1 MRIGRVLFLGLSCML
16 VSMVVTPTNQTKVN
30 ASSQNNIYYDFA
42 GDNAEI
48 INNNVK
54 GKSGEELLNGLSLLM
69 SSTQDKITTYNELK
83 TNIALT
89 DADPMNDENI
99 ITLYARNSISSD
111 WANATVWN
119 REHVWCQSLANG
131 LYGDLNKNIGA
142 GTDIHHLRPAL
153 NTYNS
158 TRGNTPYGIIEDKS
172 TAKRLGDTDNFY
184 TSTVFEPSDEIKGDV
199 ARVLMYV
206 YTRYSNTLS
215 SSENELGARGDLK
228 ISNVVYTSENT
239 DTAAWNLLLS
249 WNELDPVNHL
259 EMERNNNAQGIEGNR
274 NVFIDHPEFAKMC
287 FGDYSG
293 EGALIDLKGEY
304 DFNKAN
310 YIGINKKSV
319 SLSLG
324 ATEQIEAKTF
334 PIDSKIDWKSSDD
347 DVAIVN
353 SKGLVLALKA
363 GETTITA
370 RANDSLTIN
379 SKIVVVNE
387 KVVFSYDGQ
396 ALNTSTRYSENF
408 SSTITSNGIEMPITA
423 SFGAAQ
429 SGALWLGSNSTKAN
443 IDKSKISKDSKI
455 GKAIEL
461 ITDKPGAVLY
471 FNKALSNVSSI
482 TYSQTAGQSYTFL
495 YVLSSIDNGE
505 TYSLVTKRSYVD
517 PSVNKVNVNFD
528 TIKNAMFAIALISE
542 NPSDNGYVQAKKP
555 IVTFYASSKSDV
567 EIITNLINILDEND
581 YDNIYFQSVVLNK
594 IETLLARL
602 DSKDLLTV
610 TNKSKFDNISE
621 PSKEVLRFIYTCYD
635 DLYNGSANDE
645 KRHKVTGAYNKLSS
659 NAKELLK
666 DINFNEEL
674 SLHDKVE
681 NDFLIRGNN
690 NGNNN
695 NNNDNSGD
703 TQQNNNTIL
712 FVVMGVCL
720 FALALVI
727 ILMIKK
733 KHKK

>member
-16 VSMVVTPTNQTKVN
+16 VSMAITPTNQTKVN

-184 TSTVFEPSDEIKGDV
+184 TSTIFEPSNEIKGDI

-228 ISNVVYTSENT
+228 ISNVVYTRENT

-259 EMERNNNAQGIEGNR
+259 EMERNNNAQDIEGNR

-287 FGDYSG
+287 FGDYNG
-293 EGALIDLKGEY
+293 KGALIDLKGEY

-310 YIGINKKSV
+310 YIGVNKKSA
-319 SLSLG
+319 SISLG

-334 PIDSKIDWKSSDD
+334 PITNIIDWKSSDD

-363 GETTITA
+363 GETIITA
-370 RANDSLTIN
+370 RANDSLTIS
-379 SKIVVVNE
+379 SKITVKKE
-387 KVVFSYDGQ
+387 EAVFTYDGQ

-528 TIKNAMFAIALISE
+528 VVKNAMFAIALISE
-542 NPSDNGYVQAKKP
+542 NPSDNAYVQAKKP
-555 IVTFYASSKSDV
+555 TVTFYASSKSDA
-567 EIITNLINILDEND
+567 EIVTNLINILDEND

-594 IETLLARL
+594 IETLLAKL
-602 DSKDLLTV
+602 DSKDLVAV
-610 TNKSKFDNISE
+610 TNKSKIDNISE
-621 PSKEVLRFIYTCYD
+621 PSKEVLRFIYACYD

-666 DINFNEEL
+666 DIKFNEEL
-674 SLHDKVE
+674 SLNDIVE
-681 NDFLIRGNN
+681 NYFLIRGNN

-695 NNNDNSGD
+695 NNDNSGD
-703 TQQNNNTIL
+703 TQQNDNVIL

-720 FALALVI
+720 FALVLVI

>member
-16 VSMVVTPTNQTKVN
+16 VSMAITPTNQTKVN

-184 TSTVFEPSDEIKGDV
+184 TSTIFEPSDEIKGDV

-259 EMERNNNAQGIEGNR
+259 EMERNNNAQDIEGNR

-310 YIGINKKSV
+310 YIGVNKKSV

-324 ATEQIEAKTF
+324 ATEQIEVKTF
-334 PIDSKIDWKSSDD
+334 PIASKIDWKSSDD

-363 GETTITA
+363 GETVITA
-370 RANDSLTIN
+370 RANDSLTIS
-379 SKIVVVNE
+379 SKIAVKNE
-387 KVVFSYDGQ
+387 EAVFTYDGQ

-461 ITDKPGAVLY
+461 ITDKLGAVLY
-471 FNKALSNVSSI
+471 FNKNLSNVSSI
-482 TYSQTAGQSYTFL
+482 AYYQTAGQSYTFL

-542 NPSDNGYVQAKKP
+542 NPSDNAYVQAKKP
-555 IVTFYASSKSDV
+555 TVTFYASSKSDA
-567 EIITNLINILDEND
+567 EIVTNLINILDEND

-621 PSKEVLRFIYTCYD
+621 PSKEVLRFIYACYD

-666 DINFNEEL
+666 DIKFNEEL
-674 SLHDKVE
+674 SLNDIVE
-681 NDFLIRGNN
+681 NYFLIRGNN
-690 NGNNN
+690 NGNS

-703 TQQNNNTIL
+703 TQQNDNVIL

-720 FALALVI
+720 FALVLVI

>member
-1 MRIGRVLFLGLSCML
+1 MRVGRVLFLGLSCML
-16 VSMVVTPTNQTKVN
+16 VSMAITPTNQTKVN

-184 TSTVFEPSDEIKGDV
+184 TSTIFEPSDEIKGDV

-259 EMERNNNAQGIEGNR
+259 EMERNNNAQDIEGNR

-310 YIGINKKSV
+310 YIGVNKKSV

-334 PIDSKIDWKSSDD
+334 PIASKIDWKSSDD

-363 GETTITA
+363 GETIITA
-370 RANDSLTIN
+370 RANDSLTTS
-379 SKIVVVNE
+379 SKIAVKNE
-387 KVVFSYDGQ
+387 EAVFTYDGQ

-471 FNKALSNVSSI
+471 FNKNLSNVSSI
-482 TYSQTAGQSYTFL
+482 AYSQTAGQSYTFL

-542 NPSDNGYVQAKKP
+542 NPSDNAYVQAKKP
-555 IVTFYASSKSDV
+555 TVTFYASSKSDA
-567 EIITNLINILDEND
+567 EIVTNLINILDEND

-621 PSKEVLRFIYTCYD
+621 PSKEVLRFIYACYD

-666 DINFNEEL
+666 DIKFNEEL
-674 SLHDKVE
+674 SLNDIVE
-681 NDFLIRGNN
+681 NYFLIRGNN
-690 NGNNN
+690 NGNS

-703 TQQNNNTIL
+703 TQQNDNVIL

-720 FALALVI
+720 FALVLVI

>member
-30 ASSQNNIYYDFA
+30 ASSRNNIYYDFA

-89 DADPMNDENI
+89 DVDPMNDENI

-184 TSTVFEPSDEIKGDV
+184 TSTIFEPSNEIKGDI

-228 ISNVVYTSENT
+228 ISNVVYTRENT

-259 EMERNNNAQGIEGNR
+259 EMERNNNAQDIEGNR

-287 FGDYSG
+287 FGDYNG
-293 EGALIDLKGEY
+293 KGALIDLKGEY

-310 YIGINKKSV
+310 YIGVNKKSA
-319 SLSLG
+319 SISLG

-334 PIDSKIDWKSSDD
+334 PITNIIDWKSSDD

-370 RANDSLTIN
+370 RANDSLTID

-387 KVVFSYDGQ
+387 KAVFSYDGQ

-408 SSTITSNGIEMPITA
+408 SSTITSNGIEMLITA

-471 FNKALSNVSSI
+471 FNKTLSNVSSI
-482 TYSQTAGQSYTFL
+482 AYSQTAGQSYTFL

-555 IVTFYASSKSDV
+555 TVTFYASSKSDV
-567 EIITNLINILDEND
+567 EIVTNLINILDEND

-621 PSKEVLRFIYTCYD
+621 PSKEVLRFIYACYD

-666 DINFNEEL
+666 DIKFNEEL
-674 SLHDKVE
+674 SLNDKIE

-695 NNNDNSGD
+695 NNDNSGD
-703 TQQNNNTIL
+703 TQQNDNVIL

-720 FALALVI
+720 FALVLVI

>member
-1 MRIGRVLFLGLSCML
+1 MRMGRVLFLCLSCML

-54 GKSGEELLNGLSLLM
+54 GKIGEELLNGLSLLM

-158 TRGNTPYGIIEDKS
+158 TRGNTPYGVIEDKS

-184 TSTVFEPSDEIKGDV
+184 TSTIFEPSDEIKGDV

-215 SSENELGARGDLK
+215 SSENELGTRGDLK

-259 EMERNNNAQGIEGNR
+259 EMERNNNAQDIEGNR
-274 NVFIDHPEFAKMC
+274 NVFIDHPEFSKMC

-310 YIGINKKSV
+310 YIGVNKKSA

-324 ATEQIEAKTF
+324 ATEQIEVKTF
-334 PIDSKIDWKSSDD
+334 PIASKIDWKSSED

-363 GETTITA
+363 GETIITA
-370 RANDSLTIN
+370 RANDSLTIS
-379 SKIVVVNE
+379 SKIAVKNE
-387 KVVFSYDGQ
+387 EAVFTYDGQ

-471 FNKALSNVSSI
+471 FNKNLSNVSSI
-482 TYSQTAGQSYTFL
+482 AYSQTAGQSYTFL

-517 PSVNKVNVNFD
+517 PSVNKVNVSFD
-528 TIKNAMFAIALISE
+528 VVKDSMFAIALISE
-542 NPSDNGYVQAKKP
+542 NPSDNAYVQAKKP
-555 IVTFYASSKSDV
+555 TVTFYASSKSDA
-567 EIITNLINILDEND
+567 EIVTNLINILDEND

-621 PSKEVLRFIYTCYD
+621 PSKEVLRFIYACYD

-645 KRHKVTGAYNKLSS
+645 KRHKVTGAYNKLSN

-666 DINFNEEL
+666 DIKFNEEL
-674 SLHDKVE
+674 SLNDIVE
-681 NDFLIRGNN
+681 NYFLIRGNN
-690 NGNNN
+690 NGNS

-703 TQQNNNTIL
+703 TQQNDNVIL

-720 FALALVI
+720 FALVLVI

>member
-16 VSMVVTPTNQTKVN
+16 VSMAITPTNQTKVN

-158 TRGNTPYGIIEDKS
+158 TRGNTPYGVIEDKS

-184 TSTVFEPSDEIKGDV
+184 TSTIFEPSNEIKGDI

-215 SSENELGARGDLK
+215 SSENELGTRGDLK
-228 ISNVVYTSENT
+228 ISNVVYTRENT

-259 EMERNNNAQGIEGNR
+259 EMERNNNAQDIEGNR

-287 FGDYSG
+287 FGDYNG
-293 EGALIDLKGEY
+293 KGALIDLKGEY

-310 YIGINKKSV
+310 YIGVNKKSA

-334 PIDSKIDWKSSDD
+334 PITNIIDWKSSDD

-363 GETTITA
+363 GETIITA
-370 RANDSLTIN
+370 RANDSLTIS
-379 SKIVVVNE
+379 SKITVKNE
-387 KVVFSYDGQ
+387 EAVFTYDGQ

-482 TYSQTAGQSYTFL
+482 AYSQTAGQSYTFL

-528 TIKNAMFAIALISE
+528 VVKNAMFAIALISE
-542 NPSDNGYVQAKKP
+542 NPSDNAYVQAKKP
-555 IVTFYASSKSDV
+555 TVTFYASSKSDA
-567 EIITNLINILDEND
+567 EIVTNLINILDEND
-581 YDNIYFQSVVLNK
+581 YDNIYFQSIVLNK
-594 IETLLARL
+594 IETLLAKL
-602 DSKDLLTV
+602 DSKDLVAV
-610 TNKSKFDNISE
+610 TNKSKIDNISE
-621 PSKEVLRFIYTCYD
+621 PSKEVLRFIFACYD
-635 DLYNGSANDE
+635 DLYNENVNDQ
-645 KRHKVTGAYNKLSS
+645 KRHKVTSEYNKLSS

-666 DINFNEEL
+666 DIKFDEGI
-674 SLHDKVE
+674 SLNDKVE

-695 NNNDNSGD
+695 NNDNSGN
-703 TQQNNNTIL
+703 TQQNDNVIL

-720 FALALVI
+720 FALTLVI

-733 KHKK
+733 RHKK

>member
-1 MRIGRVLFLGLSCML
+1 MRVGRVLFLGLSCML
-16 VSMVVTPTNQTKVN
+16 VSMAITPTNQTKVN

-184 TSTVFEPSDEIKGDV
+184 TSTIFEPSDEIKGDV

-259 EMERNNNAQGIEGNR
+259 EMERNNNAQDIEGNR

-310 YIGINKKSV
+310 YIGVNKKSV

-324 ATEQIEAKTF
+324 ATEQIEVKTF
-334 PIDSKIDWKSSDD
+334 PIASKIDWKSSDD
-347 DVAIVN
+347 DAAIVN

-363 GETTITA
+363 GETVITA
-370 RANDSLTIN
+370 RANDSLTIS
-379 SKIVVVNE
+379 SKIAVKNE
-387 KVVFSYDGQ
+387 EAVFTYDGQ

-471 FNKALSNVSSI
+471 FNKNLSNVSSI
-482 TYSQTAGQSYTFL
+482 AYSQTAGQSYTFL

-542 NPSDNGYVQAKKP
+542 NPSDNAYVQAKKP
-555 IVTFYASSKSDV
+555 TVTFYASSKSDA
-567 EIITNLINILDEND
+567 EIVTNLINILDEND

-621 PSKEVLRFIYTCYD
+621 PSKEVLRFIYACYD

-666 DINFNEEL
+666 DIKFNEEL
-674 SLHDKVE
+674 SLNDIVE
-681 NDFLIRGNN
+681 NYFLIRGNN
-690 NGNNN
+690 NGNS

-703 TQQNNNTIL
+703 TQQNDNVIL

-720 FALALVI
+720 FALVLVI

>member
-1 MRIGRVLFLGLSCML
+1 MRMGRVLFLCLSCML
-16 VSMVVTPTNQTKVN
+16 VSMAITPTNQTKVN
-30 ASSQNNIYYDFA
+30 ASSQNNIYYDFT

-158 TRGNTPYGIIEDKS
+158 TRGNTPYGVIEDKS

-259 EMERNNNAQGIEGNR
+259 EMERNNNAQDIEGNR

-287 FGDYSG
+287 FGDYNG
-293 EGALIDLKGEY
+293 KGALIDLKGEY

-310 YIGINKKSV
+310 YIGINKKSA

-324 ATEQIEAKTF
+324 ATEQIEVKTF

-370 RANDSLTIN
+370 RASDSLTIS
-379 SKIVVVNE
+379 SKITVKNE
-387 KVVFSYDGQ
+387 EAVFSYDGQ

-429 SGALWLGSNSTKAN
+429 SGALWLGSNSTKTN

-482 TYSQTAGQSYTFL
+482 AYSQTAGQSYTFL

-555 IVTFYASSKSDV
+555 IVTFYASSKSDA
-567 EIITNLINILDEND
+567 EIVTNLINILDEND

-594 IETLLARL
+594 IETLLAKL

-610 TNKSKFDNISE
+610 TNKAKFDNISE
-621 PSKEVLRFIYTCYD
+621 PSKEVLRFIFACYD
-635 DLYNGSANDE
+635 DLYNGSVNDE
-645 KRHKVTGAYNKLSS
+645 KRHKVTGEYNKLSN

-666 DINFNEEL
+666 DIKFDEEI
-674 SLHDKVE
+674 SLNDKVE
-681 NDFLIRGNN
+681 NEFLIKGNN

-703 TQQNNNTIL
+703 TEQNNNTIL

-720 FALALVI
+720 LALILVI
-727 ILMIKK
+727 ILMIKR

>member
-158 TRGNTPYGIIEDKS
+158 TRGNTPYGVIEDKS

-184 TSTVFEPSDEIKGDV
+184 TSTIFEPSDEIKGDV

-215 SSENELGARGDLK
+215 SSENELGTRGDLK

-259 EMERNNNAQGIEGNR
+259 EMERNNNAQDIEGNR
-274 NVFIDHPEFAKMC
+274 NVFIDHPEFSKMC

-310 YIGINKKSV
+310 YIGVNKKSA

-324 ATEQIEAKTF
+324 ATEQIEVKTF
-334 PIDSKIDWKSSDD
+334 PIASKIDWKSSND

-363 GETTITA
+363 GETIITA
-370 RANDSLTIN
+370 RANDSLTIS
-379 SKIVVVNE
+379 SKIAVKNE
-387 KVVFSYDGQ
+387 EAVFTYDGQ

-471 FNKALSNVSSI
+471 FNKNLSNVSSI
-482 TYSQTAGQSYTFL
+482 AYSQTAGQSYTFL

-542 NPSDNGYVQAKKP
+542 NPSDNAYVQAKKP
-555 IVTFYASSKSDV
+555 TVTFYASSKSDA
-567 EIITNLINILDEND
+567 EIVTNLINILDEND

-621 PSKEVLRFIYTCYD
+621 PSKEVLRFIYACYD

-645 KRHKVTGAYNKLSS
+645 KRHKVTGAYNKLSN

-666 DINFNEEL
+666 DIKFNEEL
-674 SLHDKVE
+674 SLNDIVE
-681 NDFLIRGNN
+681 NYFLIRGNN
-690 NGNNN
+690 NGNS

-703 TQQNNNTIL
+703 TQQNDNVIL

-720 FALALVI
+720 FALVLVI

>member
-16 VSMVVTPTNQTKVN
+16 VSMVVTPTNQTRVN
-30 ASSQNNIYYDFA
+30 ASSQNSIYYDFA

-158 TRGNTPYGIIEDKS
+158 TRGNTPYGVIEDKS

-259 EMERNNNAQGIEGNR
+259 EMERNNNAQDIEGNR

-310 YIGINKKSV
+310 YIGINKKSA

-324 ATEQIEAKTF
+324 ATEQIEVKTF

-528 TIKNAMFAIALISE
+528 TIKNAMFAIALIGE

-555 IVTFYASSKSDV
+555 TVTFYASLKSDA
-567 EIITNLINILDEND
+567 EIVTNLINILDEND

-621 PSKEVLRFIYTCYD
+621 PSKEVLRFIFACYD

-666 DINFNEEL
+666 DIKFDGKI
-674 SLHDKVE
+674 SLNDKIE

-695 NNNDNSGD
+695 NNDNSGD
-703 TQQNNNTIL
+703 TEQNNNTIL

-720 FALALVI
+720 FALVLVI

>member
-16 VSMVVTPTNQTKVN
+16 VSMAITPTNQTKVN

-89 DADPMNDENI
+89 DVDPMNDENI

-184 TSTVFEPSDEIKGDV
+184 TSTIFEPSDEIKGDV

-215 SSENELGARGDLK
+215 SSENELGTRGDLK

-259 EMERNNNAQGIEGNR
+259 EMERNNSAQDIEGNR

-304 DFNKAN
+304 NFNKAN
-310 YIGINKKSV
+310 YIGINKKSA

-324 ATEQIEAKTF
+324 ATEQIEVKTF

-370 RANDSLTIN
+370 RANDSLTID

-471 FNKALSNVSSI
+471 FNKNLSNVSSI
-482 TYSQTAGQSYTFL
+482 AYSQTAGQSYTFL

-555 IVTFYASSKSDV
+555 TVTFYASSTSDA
-567 EIITNLINILDEND
+567 EIVTNLINILDEND

-621 PSKEVLRFIYTCYD
+621 PSKEVLRFIYACYD

-645 KRHKVTGAYNKLSS
+645 KRHKVTGAYNKLSN

-666 DINFNEEL
+666 DIKFDGEI
-674 SLHDKVE
+674 SLKDKVE

-690 NGNNN
+690 NGNN

-727 ILMIKK
+727 ILLIKK
-733 KHKK
+733 KLKK

>member
-16 VSMVVTPTNQTKVN
+16 VSMAITPTNQTKVN

-158 TRGNTPYGIIEDKS
+158 TRGNTPYGVIEDKS

-184 TSTVFEPSDEIKGDV
+184 TSTIFEPSDEIKGDI

-228 ISNVVYTSENT
+228 ISNVVYTRENT

-249 WNELDPVNHL
+249 WNELDPANHL
-259 EMERNNNAQGIEGNR
+259 EMERNNNAQDIEGNR

-287 FGDYSG
+287 FEDYNG
-293 EGALIDLKGEY
+293 KGALIDLKGEY

-310 YIGINKKSV
+310 YIGVNKKSA

-334 PIDSKIDWKSSDD
+334 PIANIIDWKSSDD

-363 GETTITA
+363 GETIITA
-370 RANDSLTIN
+370 RANDSLTIS
-379 SKIVVVNE
+379 SKITVKNE
-387 KVVFSYDGQ
+387 EAVFTYDGQ

-408 SSTITSNGIEMPITA
+408 SSTIASNGIEMPITA

-482 TYSQTAGQSYTFL
+482 AYSQTAGQSYTFL

-528 TIKNAMFAIALISE
+528 VVKNAMFAIALISE
-542 NPSDNGYVQAKKP
+542 NPSDNAYVQAKKP
-555 IVTFYASSKSDV
+555 TVTFYASSKSDA
-567 EIITNLINILDEND
+567 EIVTNLINILDEND
-581 YDNIYFQSVVLNK
+581 YDNIYFQSIVLNK
-594 IETLLARL
+594 IETLLAKL
-602 DSKDLLTV
+602 DSKDLVAV
-610 TNKSKFDNISE
+610 TNKSKIDNISE
-621 PSKEVLRFIYTCYD
+621 PSKEVLRFIFACYD
-635 DLYNGSANDE
+635 DLYDENVNDQ
-645 KRHKVTGAYNKLSS
+645 KRHKVTSEYNKLSS

-666 DINFNEEL
+666 DIKFDEGI
-674 SLHDKVE
+674 SLNDKVE

-695 NNNDNSGD
+695 NNDNSGN
-703 TQQNNNTIL
+703 TQQNDNVIL

-720 FALALVI
+720 FALTLVI

-733 KHKK
+733 RHKK

>member
-158 TRGNTPYGIIEDKS
+158 TRGNTPYGVIEDKS
-172 TAKRLGDTDNFY
+172 TGKRLGDTDNFY

-215 SSENELGARGDLK
+215 SSENELGTRGDLK

-259 EMERNNNAQGIEGNR
+259 EMERNNNAQDIEGNR

-310 YIGINKKSV
+310 YIGINKKSA

-324 ATEQIEAKTF
+324 ATEQIEVKTF

-363 GETTITA
+363 GETIITA
-370 RANDSLTIN
+370 RANDSLTIS
-379 SKIVVVNE
+379 SKITVKNE
-387 KVVFSYDGQ
+387 EAVFTYDGQ

-471 FNKALSNVSSI
+471 FNKNLSNVSSI
-482 TYSQTAGQSYTFL
+482 AYSQTAGQSYTFL

-542 NPSDNGYVQAKKP
+542 NPSDNAYVQAKKP
-555 IVTFYASSKSDV
+555 TVTFYASSKSDA

-621 PSKEVLRFIYTCYD
+621 PSKEVLRFIYACYD

-659 NAKELLK
+659 NAKEMLK
-666 DINFNEEL
+666 DIKFNEEL
-674 SLHDKVE
+674 SLNDIVE
-681 NDFLIRGNN
+681 NYFLIRGNN

-695 NNNDNSGD
+695 NNDNSGD
-703 TQQNNNTIL
+703 TQQNDNVIL

-720 FALALVI
+720 FALVLVI

>member
-158 TRGNTPYGIIEDKS
+158 TRGNTPYGVIEDKS
-172 TAKRLGDTDNFY
+172 TGKRLGDTDNFY
-184 TSTVFEPSDEIKGDV
+184 TSTIFEPSDEIKGDV

-215 SSENELGARGDLK
+215 SSENELGTRGDLK

-259 EMERNNNAQGIEGNR
+259 EMERNNNAQDIEGNR
-274 NVFIDHPEFAKMC
+274 NVFIDHPEFSKMC

-304 DFNKAN
+304 NFNKAN

-334 PIDSKIDWKSSDD
+334 PIASKIDWKSSED

-363 GETTITA
+363 GETIITA
-370 RANDSLTIN
+370 RANDSLTIS
-379 SKIVVVNE
+379 SKIAVKNE
-387 KVVFSYDGQ
+387 EAVFTYDGQ

-471 FNKALSNVSSI
+471 FNKNLSNVSSI
-482 TYSQTAGQSYTFL
+482 AYSQTAGQSYTFL

-517 PSVNKVNVNFD
+517 PSVNKVNVSFD
-528 TIKNAMFAIALISE
+528 VVKDSMFAIALISE
-542 NPSDNGYVQAKKP
+542 NPSDNAYVQAKKP
-555 IVTFYASSKSDV
+555 TVTFYASSKSDA
-567 EIITNLINILDEND
+567 EIVTNLINILDEND

-621 PSKEVLRFIYTCYD
+621 PSKEVLRFIYACYD

-645 KRHKVTGAYNKLSS
+645 KRHKVTGAYNKLSN

-666 DINFNEEL
+666 DIKFNEEL
-674 SLHDKVE
+674 SLNDIVE
-681 NDFLIRGNN
+681 NYFLIRGNN
-690 NGNNN
+690 NGNS

-703 TQQNNNTIL
+703 TQQNDNVIL

-720 FALALVI
+720 FALVLVI

>member
-1 MRIGRVLFLGLSCML
+1 MRVGRVLFLGLSCML
-16 VSMVVTPTNQTKVN
+16 VSMAIAPTNQTKVN

-184 TSTVFEPSDEIKGDV
+184 TSTIFEPSDEIKGDV

-259 EMERNNNAQGIEGNR
+259 EMERNNNAQDIEGNR

-310 YIGINKKSV
+310 YIGANKKSV

-324 ATEQIEAKTF
+324 ATEQIEVKTF
-334 PIDSKIDWKSSDD
+334 PIASKIDWKSSDD
-347 DVAIVN
+347 DAAIVN

-363 GETTITA
+363 GETVITA
-370 RANDSLTIN
+370 RANDSLTIS
-379 SKIVVVNE
+379 SKIAVKNE
-387 KVVFSYDGQ
+387 EAVFTYDGQ

-471 FNKALSNVSSI
+471 FNKNLSNVSSI
-482 TYSQTAGQSYTFL
+482 AYSQTAGQSYTFL

-542 NPSDNGYVQAKKP
+542 NPSDNAYVQAKKP
-555 IVTFYASSKSDV
+555 TVTFYASSKSDA
-567 EIITNLINILDEND
+567 EIVTNLINILDEND

-621 PSKEVLRFIYTCYD
+621 PSKEVLRFIYACYD

-666 DINFNEEL
+666 DIKFNEEL
-674 SLHDKVE
+674 SLNDIVE
-681 NDFLIRGNN
+681 NYFLIRGNN
-690 NGNNN
+690 NGNS

-703 TQQNNNTIL
+703 TQQNDNVIL

-720 FALALVI
+720 FALVLVI

>member
-16 VSMVVTPTNQTKVN
+16 VSMAITPTNQTKVN

-69 SSTQDKITTYNELK
+69 SSTQDKITTYNKLK

-158 TRGNTPYGIIEDKS
+158 TRGNTPYGVIEDKS

-184 TSTVFEPSDEIKGDV
+184 TSTIFEPSNEIKGDI

-259 EMERNNNAQGIEGNR
+259 EMERNNNAQDIEGNR

-287 FGDYSG
+287 FGDYNG
-293 EGALIDLKGEY
+293 NGALIDLKGEY

-310 YIGINKKSV
+310 YIGVNKKSA

-334 PIDSKIDWKSSDD
+334 PIANIIDWKSSD

-363 GETTITA
+363 GETIITA
-370 RANDSLTIN
+370 RANDSLTIS
-379 SKIVVVNE
+379 SKITVKNE
-387 KVVFSYDGQ
+387 EAVFTYDGQ

-482 TYSQTAGQSYTFL
+482 AYSQTAGQSYTFL

-528 TIKNAMFAIALISE
+528 VVKNAMFAIALISE
-542 NPSDNGYVQAKKP
+542 NPSDNAYVQAKKP
-555 IVTFYASSKSDV
+555 TVTFYASSKSDA
-567 EIITNLINILDEND
+567 EIVTNLINILDKND

-594 IETLLARL
+594 IETLLAKL
-602 DSKDLLTV
+602 DSKDLVAV
-610 TNKSKFDNISE
+610 TNKSKIDNISE
-621 PSKEVLRFIYTCYD
+621 PSKEVLRFIFACYD
-635 DLYNGSANDE
+635 DLYNENVNDQ
-645 KRHKVTGAYNKLSS
+645 KRHKVTSEYNKLSS

-666 DINFNEEL
+666 DIKFDEGI
-674 SLHDKVE
+674 SLNDKVE

-695 NNNDNSGD
+695 NNDNSGN
-703 TQQNNNTIL
+703 TQQNDNVIL

-720 FALALVI
+720 FALTLVI

-733 KHKK
+733 RHKK